1 LTYRLSI
8 DTGGTFTDI
17 SLVNEENGENH
28 IIKVPSTPEDPS
40 KAIING
46 WKKILQD
53 VGVQASDISFFI
65 HGTTVATNVL
75 LEYRGANI
83 ALITTKGFKDVI
95 QIGRQSRPELYDFRA
110 RKPKPLVNRSK
121 RQEVTERIQF
131 DGQVREEV
139 DKEELQQIIRKI
151 KDEQINSIAI
161 CLLNSYMND
170 SHEKQIKKIIEEEV
184 PGSYISLSSEILPE
198 QKEYERS
205 STTVIN
211 SYVMPKMHN
220 YLYNLSKE
228 LKNNYF
234 KKDIYIMQSNGGV
247 IDVNTAE
254 NIPART
260 ILSGPAGGALIGKKL
275 AEITDKKNVI
285 TFDMGGTSMD
295 ACLIEDGDF
304 NLTTLSN
311 INDMPIKLPMI
322 EIHTIGAGG
331 GSIAWVDAGGAL
343 RVGPKSSG
351 AIPGPVCYGKG
362 GGEPTVTD
370 ANVVLNRLNPKYI
383 LGGEME
389 IDVESAKEVIE
400 RKIAKP
406 LGMTI
411 ERAAEGILK
420 VVNMNM
426 IRGIRR
432 ISVEKGH
439 NPKDFSLIALG
450 GAGPLNASEIAKE
463 LGCSEI
469 IIPENP
475 GIASSEGMLEANVQ
489 HDYIVPVIK
498 SQKEVSLR
506 YLKIIFEELENKAT
520 KKLTEEGF
528 YNQNISL
535 LYSLD
540 LRYKGQSHD
549 INIPFGELDSCDD
562 LTAVVDNFYTVYEK
576 MYGFNPNLDDIE
588 FVNARLTSI
597 GILPNFS
604 KTNKTKNGNNKKA
617 VPIAHRSVYFNGQY
631 KETPIYN
638 RKMLP
643 SNKKIEGPAIIEQLD
658 STIVVMP
665 EQEFLC
671 TSQNNLII
679 HNKE

>member
-1 LTYRLSI
+1 RSC
-8 DTGGTFTDI
+8 D
-17 SLVNEENGENH
+17 
-28 IIKVPSTPEDPS
+28 
-40 KAIING
+40 
-46 WKKILQD
+46 
-53 VGVQASDISFFI
+53 
-65 HGTTVATNVL
+65 L

-362 GGEPTVTD
+362 GGEQTGTD
-370 ANVVLNRLNPKYI
+370 GNVVLNRSNSITI
-383 LGGEME
+383 L
-389 IDVESAKEVIE
+389 
-400 RKIAKP
+400 R
-406 LGMTI
+406 
-411 ERAAEGILK
+411 
-420 VVNMNM
+420 
-426 IRGIRR
+426 
-432 ISVEKGH
+432 
-439 NPKDFSLIALG
+439 
-450 GAGPLNASEIAKE
+450 
-463 LGCSEI
+463 
-469 IIPENP
+469 
-475 GIASSEGMLEANVQ
+475 
-489 HDYIVPVIK
+489 
-498 SQKEVSLR
+498 
-506 YLKIIFEELENKAT
+506 
-520 KKLTEEGF
+520 
-528 YNQNISL
+528 
-535 LYSLD
+535 
-540 LRYKGQSHD
+540 
-549 INIPFGELDSCDD
+549 
-562 LTAVVDNFYTVYEK
+562 
-576 MYGFNPNLDDIE
+576 
-588 FVNARLTSI
+588 
-597 GILPNFS
+597 
-604 KTNKTKNGNNKKA
+604 
-617 VPIAHRSVYFNGQY
+617 
-631 KETPIYN
+631 
-638 RKMLP
+638 
-643 SNKKIEGPAIIEQLD
+643 
-658 STIVVMP
+658 
-665 EQEFLC
+665 
-671 TSQNNLII
+671 
-679 HNKE
+679 

>member
-1 LTYRLSI
+1 
-8 DTGGTFTDI
+8 
-17 SLVNEENGENH
+17 
-28 IIKVPSTPEDPS
+28 
-40 KAIING
+40 
-46 WKKILQD
+46 
-53 VGVQASDISFFI
+53 
-65 HGTTVATNVL
+65 
-75 LEYRGANI
+75 
-83 ALITTKGFKDVI
+83 
-95 QIGRQSRPELYDFRA
+95 
-110 RKPKPLVNRSK
+110 
-121 RQEVTERIQF
+121 
-131 DGQVREEV
+131 VREEV

-383 LGGEME
+383 LGGAME
-389 IDVESAKEVIE
+389 IDVESAKEGIE

-420 VVNMNM
+420 VANMNT

-439 NPKDFSLIALG
+439 QPKDFSLIALG
-450 GAGPLNASEIAKE
+450 WAGPLNASETAKE

-475 GIASSEGMLEANVQ
+475 GIAS
-489 HDYIVPVIK
+489 
-498 SQKEVSLR
+498 
-506 YLKIIFEELENKAT
+506 
-520 KKLTEEGF
+520 
-528 YNQNISL
+528 
-535 LYSLD
+535 
-540 LRYKGQSHD
+540 
-549 INIPFGELDSCDD
+549 
-562 LTAVVDNFYTVYEK
+562 
-576 MYGFNPNLDDIE
+576 
-588 FVNARLTSI
+588 
-597 GILPNFS
+597 
-604 KTNKTKNGNNKKA
+604 
-617 VPIAHRSVYFNGQY
+617 
-631 KETPIYN
+631 
-638 RKMLP
+638 
-643 SNKKIEGPAIIEQLD
+643 
-658 STIVVMP
+658 
-665 EQEFLC
+665 
-671 TSQNNLII
+671 
-679 HNKE
+679 